1 MKTSCMMT
9 GMAVALLVLC
19 SCSVKEDRSLCPCY
33 VDLIVD
39 EFVRDGFSSGTVAF
53 SSDGFDSRDDIILAD
68 YVPDG
73 YSVAVPR
80 REVKAACVCG
90 LDKSHVSGNSI
101 YIPAG
106 EASDPI
112 MSYRE
117 LFLPQGDEHR
127 LYAVPHKQYCRVDFL
142 LENPMEE
149 YPYIFRVRGD
159 CSGLDIF
166 DLQPVR
172 GSFSTLVYPNT
183 LGEYRTLL
191 LRQSSDSSL
200 FLDVLLPAGDSEA
213 DWELQYTVSLSD
225 ALAAVYYDWTKEDLD
240 DVSLRIDYARAEVT
254 VEISEWE
261 GSEND
266 KNVEI

>member
-1 MKTSCMMT
+1 MMT
-9 GMAVALLVLC
+9 GLAVALSVLC

-33 VDLIVD
+33 VDMIVD

-53 SSDGFDSRDDIILAD
+53 SSDGFDFRDDILLAD
-68 YVPDG
+68 HVGGG
-73 YSVAVPR
+73 YTVAVPR
-80 REVKAACVCG
+80 SFVKAACVCG
-90 LDKSHVSGNSI
+90 LDRSHISGNCISI
-101 YIPAG
+101 PEG

-117 LFLPQGDEHR
+117 SFLPRGDEHL
-127 LYAVPHKQYCRVDFL
+127 LYAVPHKQYCRIDL
-142 LENPMEE
+142 ILENPMED
-149 YPYIFRVRGD
+149 YPYAFRVRSD

-172 GSFSTLVYPNT
+172 GSFDTSVYANA
-183 LGEYRTLL
+183 LGEYSTLL
-191 LRQSSDSSL
+191 LRQSPESEL
-200 FLDVLLPAGDSEA
+200 FLDVLLPVSGSVS

-225 ALAAVYYDWTKEDLD
+225 ALEAVSYDWTKEDLD
-240 DVSLRIDYARAEVT
+240 DVSLTVDYARAEVT

-261 GSEND
+261 GSVNE

>member
-1 MKTSCMMT
+1 MKTSLMMT
-9 GMAVALLVLC
+9 GMAVALSVLC

-53 SSDGFDSRDDIILAD
+53 SSDNFDSRDEISLVE
-68 YVPDG
+68 YVPEG

-80 REVKAACVCG
+80 RVVKAACVCG
-90 LDKSHVSGNSI
+90 LDRCRVSGNSI
-101 YIPAG
+101 SIPEG

-117 LFLPQGDEHR
+117 SFVPQGDEYE
-127 LYAVPHKQYCRVDFL
+127 LYAVPHKQYCRVDFV
-142 LENPMEE
+142 LENPMEG
-149 YPYIFRVRGD
+149 YPYVFRVRSD
-159 CSGLDIF
+159 CSGLDMF
-166 DLQPVR
+166 DLVPVK
-172 GSFSTLVYPNT
+172 GSFSALVHPNA

-191 LRQSSDSSL
+191 LRQSRDADL
-200 FLDVLLPAGDSEA
+200 LLDVFLPVGERVS

-225 ALAAVYYDWTKEDLD
+225 ALAAVSYDWGKEDLD
-240 DVSLRIDYARAEVT
+240 DVSLMVDYARAEVT

-261 GSEND
+261 GSEYD